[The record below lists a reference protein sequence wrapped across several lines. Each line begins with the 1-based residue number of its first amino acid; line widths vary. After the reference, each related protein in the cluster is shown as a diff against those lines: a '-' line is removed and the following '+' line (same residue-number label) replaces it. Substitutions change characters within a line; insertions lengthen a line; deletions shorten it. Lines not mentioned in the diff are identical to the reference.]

1 MRSLRILVDID
12 GVLCEEGR
20 SESIDSLGT
29 RRAIIANVSAVNEL
43 FELGHTIIIFTGRK
57 GMEQE
62 VVTILWLA
70 RHGVKYHEIH
80 FGKPKADIYV
90 DDRAVPSLERVAFL
104 LGKIGVD
111 DAKA

>member
-1 MRSLRILVDID
+1 MMKLRILVDID

-20 SESIDSLGT
+20 SEDIESLGT
-29 RRAIIANVSAVNEL
+29 RRAIIANVAAVNEL
-43 FELGHTIIIFTGRK
+43 HELGHKVIIFTGRK

-62 VVTILWLA
+62 LVTVLWLT
-70 RHGVKYHEIH
+70 RHGVQYDEII

-104 LGKIGVD
+104 LSKL
-111 DAKA
+111 K